1 MSKPKKPKAAAKPTK
16 AAPKSNSAISQV
28 RKRTGEL
35 EAFQSDK
42 IRNAILKAFE
52 AVSEPDGVKS
62 KQTADF
68 VVKELEKKFTGKI
81 PKVEHIQDIVE
92 EALMKKGFSKVAKAY
107 ILYRQKRAEVRAAQ
121 ALLGIRDELK
131 LGLNA
136 LTVLQKRYLL
146 RNEEGKVIENP
157 VQLFQRVA
165 KTIAEVDRQFGA
177 TNAGVKIAQDEFYA
191 MMSSREFIPNSP
203 TLMNAGTN
211 LGLLSACYVIPVPD
225 SLEGIFTALKH
236 MAIVQQQAGGT
247 GFSFSRLRPKGDIV
261 KSTKGVASGPV
272 TFATIFDQTTNVIKQ
287 GGKRRGANM
296 GILRVDHPDILEF
309 IEAKSKPGVLTNFNI
324 SVAIT
329 DSFMEAVRKNSEYDL
344 INPRTGKSV
353 KKLRA
358 RYVWALIIDYAWKTG
373 DPGIIFIDEIN
384 RKNPTANIGEIEATN
399 PCGEQP
405 LHPYESCNLGSI
417 NLTKMVL
424 QLKNGKY
431 EIDWLKLKKIIHK
444 SVHFL
449 DNVIDASHFPIHEI
463 EQMTKAN
470 RRIGLGVMGW
480 ADLLLMLNIRYDSE
494 AALKLAERLMKFI
507 NDEAHS
513 ASEKIGRDR
522 GSFTNFKSSL
532 WDKQKIKT
540 MRNATCTTI
549 APTGSISIIA
559 GCSSGIEPLF
569 AVSFVRNVLEG
580 TRLLETNKIFEE
592 VAKKRGFY
600 SEELMNKIAKS
611 GSIQKFNEIPKDV
624 RSVFVTALDIKPEW
638 HVKMQA
644 AFQKY
649 TDNAVSK
656 TINFPPNATIDDVKK
671 AYELAFKLKCKGITV
686 YRYGSKAEQVLYIG
700 ELEKKEKPEAEPY
713 VIAHPETSGWCASPL
728 CPST

>member
-1 MSKPKKPKAAAKPTK
+1 MSKPKKPKAAKKAPT
-16 AAPKSNSAISQV
+16 APKLTIAISQV

-35 EAFQSDK
+35 EQFQPEK
-42 IRNAILKAFE
+42 IHAAILKAFE
-52 AVSEPDGVKS
+52 ATNEPNGVKS
-62 KQTADF
+62 KQVADF
-68 VVKELEKKFTGKI
+68 VVKELEKKFAGKI
-81 PKVEHIQDIVE
+81 PKVEHIQDLVE
-92 EALMKKGFSKVAKAY
+92 ETLMKRGFSKVAKAY

-146 RNEEGKVIENP
+146 RNEEGKVVENP
-157 VQLFQRVA
+157 VQLFHRVA

-177 TNAGVKIAQDEFYA
+177 TNAGVKIAEEEFYDS
-191 MMSSREFIPNSP
+191 MSKREFIPNTP

-309 IEAKSKPGVLTNFNI
+309 IAAKAQPGVLTNFNI

-329 DSFMEAVRKNSEYDL
+329 DSFMEAVRKNQEYDL

-358 RYVWALIIDYAWKTG
+358 RYVWSLIIDYAWKSG
-373 DPGIIFIDEIN
+373 DPGVIFIDEIN
-384 RKNPTANIGEIEATN
+384 KRNPTANVGEIEATN

-417 NLTKMVL
+417 NLTKMTH

-431 EIDWLKLKKIIHK
+431 EVDWLKLKKTIHK
-444 SVHFL
+444 AVHFL

-470 RRIGLGVMGW
+470 RRIGLGIMGW
-480 ADLLLMLNIRYDSE
+480 ADLLLMLNVRYDSE
-494 AALKLAERLMKFI
+494 AALKLAEKLMKFI
-507 NDEAHS
+507 NDEART

-522 GSFTNFKSSL
+522 GSFTNFKGSL
-532 WDKQKIKT
+532 WDKQKIKA

-592 VAKKRGFY
+592 IARKRGFY

-611 GSIQKFNEIPKDV
+611 GSIQKFKEIPADV
-624 RSVFVTALDIKPEW
+624 RNVFVTALDIKPEW

-644 AFQKY
+644 VFQKY

-656 TINFPPNATIDDVKK
+656 TINFPPNATIDDVRK
-671 AYELAFKLKCKGITV
+671 AYELAYKLKCKGITV

-700 ELEKKEKPEAEPY
+700 ELEAKQKPEAEPY
-713 VIAHPETSGWCASPL
+713 VIAHPETAGWCASPL

>member
-1 MSKPKKPKAAAKPTK
+1 MSIQTARTQNKSKQKSKPL
-16 AAPKSNSAISQV
+16 ISQV

-35 EAFQSDK
+35 EVFQIEK
-42 IRNAILKAFE
+42 IKNAIQKAFE
-52 AVSEPDGVKS
+52 AVGEPNGS
-62 KQTADF
+62 KAKQIADL
-68 VVKELEKKFTGKI
+68 VVKELEKKFAGKI
-81 PKVEHIQDIVE
+81 PQVEHIQDIVE
-92 EALMKKGFSKVAKAY
+92 ETLMKKGFSKVAKAY

-121 ALLGIRDELK
+121 SLLGIRNELK
-131 LGLNA
+131 LDLNA
-136 LTVLQKRYLL
+136 LTVLQRRYLL
-146 RNEEGKVIENP
+146 KDEEGKVIESP
-157 VQLFQRVA
+157 VQMFRRVA
-165 KTIAEVDRQFGA
+165 KAIAEVDRRYGA
-177 TNAGVKIAQDEFYA
+177 TDAGVKLTEEEFYSMLA
-191 MMSSREFIPNSP
+191 NREFLPNTP

-211 LGLLSACYVIPVPD
+211 LGLLSACYVLPVPD

-236 MAIVQQQAGGT
+236 MAIVQQQGGGT
-247 GFSFSRLRPKGDIV
+247 GFDFSKIRPKGDIV
-261 KSTKGVASGPV
+261 RTTKGIASGPI

-309 IEAKSKPGVLTNFNI
+309 ITAKLQQGMLTNFNL

-329 DSFMEAVRKNSEYDL
+329 DDFMEAVRKNQEYSL
-344 INPRTGKSV
+344 INPRTGKPV

-358 RYVWALIIDYAWKTG
+358 RYVWNLIIDCAWKTG
-373 DPGIIFIDEIN
+373 EPGVIFIDEIN
-384 RKNPTANIGEIEATN
+384 RRNPTAHIGPIEATN

-417 NLTKMVL
+417 NLTKMTYT
-424 QLKNGKY
+424 LKNGKY
-431 EIDWLKLKKIIHK
+431 EIDWAKLKKTIHK
-444 SVHFL
+444 AVHFL
-449 DNVIDASHFPIHEI
+449 DNVIDASRFPIPEI
-463 EQMTKAN
+463 EQITKAN
-470 RRIGLGVMGW
+470 RRIGLGIMGW
-480 ADLLLMLNIRYDSE
+480 ADLLLMLNIKYDSNE
-494 AALKLAERLMKFI
+494 ALKLAEKLMKFI
-507 NDEAHS
+507 SDEAHA
-513 ASEKIGRDR
+513 ASERLGKER
-522 GSFTNFKSSL
+522 GSFPNFKGSL
-532 WDKQKIKT
+532 WDKLKYKA

-600 SEELMNKIAKS
+600 SEELMNKIAKI
-611 GSIQKFNEIPKDV
+611 GSIQKLKEIPADV
-624 RSVFVTALDIKPEW
+624 RNIFVTALDIKPEW

-656 TINFPPNATIDDVKK
+656 TINFPPNATIEDVKK
-671 AYELAFKLKCKGITV
+671 AYELAYKLKCKGITV

-700 ELEKKEKPEAEPY
+700 EFEKKEKPEAEPY
-713 VIAHPETSGWCASPL
+713 VIAHPETTGWCPNPV
-728 CPST
+728 CPSLT